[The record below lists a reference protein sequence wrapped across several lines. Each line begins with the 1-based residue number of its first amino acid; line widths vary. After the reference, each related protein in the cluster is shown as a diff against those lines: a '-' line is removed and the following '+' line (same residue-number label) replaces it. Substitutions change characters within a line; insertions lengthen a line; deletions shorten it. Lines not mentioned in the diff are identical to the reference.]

1 MQTGFQHCVVA
12 ACAVLAL
19 AAAPMPAAGQEAEA
33 EEAGTG
39 DPKALEVAEQLM
51 DAMGGRANWDG
62 TQFIKFRF
70 IRGEFDVTL
79 TWDKWTGRYR
89 LDATTEDGQPYVVL
103 MNIETREGTAY
114 VDGRALAGEENDAL
128 VRRAAGIWK
137 GETYWFLMPYKLRDP
152 GVVLRHEG
160 EETADGAT
168 YDVVHVSFDGPDMRA
183 DQFWAYVNQETHLM
197 DKFRYRLA
205 QGAEG
210 EFWWR
215 NWERHGSLLLS
226 ALRENAAG
234 ATIRM
239 EEIVA
244 TNTMPDEVFT
254 TP

>member
-1 MQTGFQHCVVA
+1 MQTGLRHCIVA
-12 ACAVLAL
+12 ACAILAL
-19 AAAPMPAAGQEAEA
+19 SAPRAAAGQE
-33 EEAGTG
+33 GTG

-51 DAMGGRANWDG
+51 DALGGRASWDG

-89 LDATTEDGQPYVVL
+89 LDATTEDGRPYVVL

-114 VDGRALAGEENDAL
+114 VDGSALAGEENDAL
-128 VRRAAGIWK
+128 VGRAAGIWK
-137 GETYWFLMPYKLRDP
+137 GETYWFLMPFKLRDP

-160 EETADGAT
+160 EETADGVT
-168 YDVVHVSFDGPDMRA
+168 YDIVHVSFDGPDMRA
-183 DQFWAYVNQETHLM
+183 DQFWVYVNQETHLM
-197 DKFRYRLA
+197 DKWRFRLE

-210 EFWWR
+210 AFWWR
-215 NWERHGSLLLS
+215 NWERYGPLLVS
-226 ALRENAAG
+226 TLRENDAG
-234 ATIRM
+234 VTIRM
-239 EEIVA
+239 QEIVV

>member
-1 MQTGFQHCVVA
+1 MQRGFQHCIVA
-12 ACAVLAL
+12 VCAILAL
-19 AAAPMPAAGQEAEA
+19 SAAPRPATSQKA
-33 EEAGTG
+33 TG
-39 DPKALEVAEQLM
+39 GPKALEVAEQLM
-51 DAMGGRANWDG
+51 DALGGRANWDG

-103 MNIETREGTAY
+103 MNVETREGVAY
-114 VDGRALAGEENDAL
+114 VDGRALVGQENDAL
-128 VRRAAGIWK
+128 VQQAAQIWK
-137 GETYWFLMPYKLRDP
+137 GETYWFLMPFKLRDP
-152 GVVLRHEG
+152 GVVLRYQG
-160 EETADGAT
+160 EEDGAT

-197 DKFRYRLA
+197 DKWRFRLE

-210 EFWWR
+210 AFWWK
-215 NWERHGSLLLS
+215 NWERYGPLMLS
-226 ALRENAAG
+226 TLRENDAG

-239 EEIVA
+239 EEIVVA
-244 TNTMPDEVFT
+244 NTMPDAVFT